1 VRTARLSVPYRTTM
15 KITGSLIVCAAAGL
29 FTAGALILDD
39 GPARPAAAA
48 TPPAG
53 TGTQIEISG
62 FAFAAAPVPP
72 GSTVVAANRDAEPH
86 TVTAADGSFDSGQI
100 PSGNAVAFVAPA
112 APGTYQIVCTIHP
125 SMSGQLVVA

>member
-1 VRTARLSVPYRTTM
+1 M
-15 KITGSLIVCAAAGL
+15 KITGSLIVCATAGL

-39 GPARPAAAA
+39 GPARPAAASA
-48 TPPAG
+48 QQSAAS
-53 TGTQIEISG
+53 GTQVEISG
-62 FAFAAAPVPP
+62 FSFAAAPVAP

-100 PSGNAVAFVAPA
+100 PSGNAVAFVAPS